1 MQSEEQ
7 RAIAESNVF
16 VCVFRAVRVCLQL
29 HSGYVLRSLLKKSGS
44 PAASCT
50 QCTHV
55 QIIIALI
62 LCNSRTKPLSMK
74 NIGQHYEGLARYG
87 LDVSYIILLGSSS
100 IRVCK
105 QPSSQPVNNN
115 RSDHP
120 ASLIRDRGNIPFII
134 DWYTITNTLTGP
146 PEIYIYDIVYIA
158 ANVGWK

>member
-1 MQSEEQ
+1 MTASAVTPSHYLTWYLHKQNVVYQLIKETSPLLLRFFYNNHHMLILPVEEVCMQSEEQ

-74 NIGQHYEGLARYG
+74 NIG
-87 LDVSYIILLGSSS
+87 
-100 IRVCK
+100 
-105 QPSSQPVNNN
+105 
-115 RSDHP
+115 
-120 ASLIRDRGNIPFII
+120 
-134 DWYTITNTLTGP
+134 
-146 PEIYIYDIVYIA
+146 
-158 ANVGWK
+158 